1 MKNSYENELLL
12 TLGAICILL
21 LMLVIF
27 IILLAGLFKKRQTE
41 YLQEKTNLQVQY
53 QQEILQAQ
61 IEIQNQTLQQIGR
74 ELHDNIGQLLSV
86 MSIKLDVLE
95 EDTNELETK
104 NQIIETAQILHRT
117 ISEIRHLSKSLDG
130 DFVKDF
136 GLAES
141 LSHELQR
148 IRSTGK
154 YQTEIQIKGE
164 PYRLDEKK
172 EIVLFRVAQEILN
185 NILKH
190 AAAKSIQLTLHYDPN
205 QFSLTIVDNGKG
217 FDYEAVLSRE
227 MSASGSG
234 LRNIQRRMELLGGS
248 YKIDSTFGKGT
259 EIHLDLPVSA
269 KIP

>member
-1 MKNSYENELLL
+1 MNQELLP

-41 YLQEKTNLQVQY
+41 YLQEKANLQVQY

-95 EDTNELETK
+95 EDTNEVETK
-104 NQIIETAQILHRT
+104 NQIIETATILHRT

-136 GLAES
+136 GLADS

-154 YQTEIQIKGE
+154 YQTEIQIEGE

-190 AAAKSIQLTLHYDPN
+190 AKAQYIKVSLQFTPAYFSFTIQD
-205 QFSLTIVDNGKG
+205 DGKG
-217 FDYEAVLSRE
+217 FDYEAVLGRE
-227 MSASGSG
+227 MSQSGAG
-234 LRNIQRRMELLGGS
+234 LRNIQRRTEMLGGTC
-248 YKIDSTFGKGT
+248 TFQTAQNQGT
-259 EIHLDLPVSA
+259 TVEIQLPSFL
-269 KIP
+269 I

>member
-1 MKNSYENELLL
+1 MNQELLP

-41 YLQEKTNLQVQY
+41 YLQEKANLQVQY

-74 ELHDNIGQLLSV
+74 ELHDNVGQLLSV

-95 EDTNELETK
+95 EDTNEVETK
-104 NQIIETAQILHRT
+104 NQIIETAKILHRT

-136 GLAES
+136 GLADS

-190 AAAKSIQLTLHYDPN
+190 AAAKSIQLTLHYHPN
-205 QFSLTIVDNGKG
+205 QFSLTILDNGKG
-217 FDYEAVLSRE
+217 FDYEEVLDRKME
-227 MSASGSG
+227 NAGVG
-234 LRNIQRRMELLGGS
+234 LRNIHRRTEMLGGTC
-248 YKIDSTFGKGT
+248 KIETEIGKGSKIYL
-259 EIHLDLPVSA
+259 ELPVSSQ
-269 KIP
+269 IP